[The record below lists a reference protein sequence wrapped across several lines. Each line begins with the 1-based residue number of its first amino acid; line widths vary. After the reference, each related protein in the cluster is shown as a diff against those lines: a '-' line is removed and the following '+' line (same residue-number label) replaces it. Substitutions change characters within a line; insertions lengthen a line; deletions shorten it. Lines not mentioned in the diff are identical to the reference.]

1 METIGDR
8 IKYARKKKGLTQTDI
23 KEKTGISSGNLSDIE
38 NNKSFP
44 SAQALISLKRELG
57 VTIDWILTGEEP
69 VQKEQPPKYLPEKVG
84 PLTEQE
90 KKIIWMYQQLNP
102 QDKVYVN
109 DTVEMLYTKALKKGT
124 LSGSTTGG
132 TGEEAAAS
140 ETA

>member
-69 VQKEQPPKYLPEKVG
+69 VQKEQPPKYLPDKLG
-84 PLTEQE
+84 TLSEQE
-90 KKIIWMYQQLNP
+90 KEILWKFRQLDARDQEYAKANI
-102 QDKVYVN
+102 D
-109 DTVEMLYTKALKKGT
+109 MLYDKALKKGT
-124 LSGSTTGG
+124 LSGSTNGG